1 MTASF
6 AVINAWGTPTPFGVS
21 RSPLEVAAAAAGAL
35 TRHTDIERLQD
46 AVATMVTAQ
55 AGTEAACF
63 CHCAA
68 AGVTLAVAA
77 ALTGTDAVRIAALPD
92 VADENVVAIQTEHQV
107 NYGHPITQAIRLAG
121 AKVLVLDGTVEQRIQ
136 QLADHRAA
144 GTLAAVVAVSST
156 LVKTPAPIG
165 LVALAKRARDAGV
178 PFIVDAAAQD
188 WRLNDPTWFNGIDIA
203 IFSAQ
208 KYLAAPTCGILT
220 GSAAHIAAARANLG
234 GIGRGMKP
242 TKEALAG
249 VAAALPMRA
258 ALLLS
263 DVRDANMARAHHLI
277 ASCGDLPYRF
287 DTLES
292 ADYGPYPRIALTC
305 SNAREAT
312 MLADALRQHEPSIV
326 VGRHALS
333 QGVVTLELTHVTD
346 EEAQT
351 IVAALHG
358 STASRA

>member
-21 RSPLEVAAAAAGAL
+21 RSPQEVATAAADAL
-35 TRHTDIERLQD
+35 TQHTDIERLQD
-46 AVATMVTAQ
+46 AVAALVTAQ

-77 ALTGTDAVRIAALPD
+77 ALTGVEPSRIAALPD
-92 VADENVVAIQTEHQV
+92 VSGPNIVAIQAEHQV

-121 AKVLVLDGTVEQRIQ
+121 ARVLVLDGTIEQRTR
-136 QLADHRAA
+136 QLDEHRAA

-156 LVKTPAPIG
+156 LVKNPAPIG
-165 LVALAKRARDAGV
+165 LGALAELARDAAV

-188 WRLNDPTWFNGIDIA
+188 WRLGDAAWFDGIDIA

-208 KYLAAPTCGILT
+208 KYLAAPTCGVLT
-220 GSAAHIAAARANLG
+220 GRAQVIAAARANLS

-249 VAAALPMRA
+249 VAAALQLRA
-258 ALLLS
+258 GVSLS
-263 DVRDANMARAHHLI
+263 DVRSANVARAQRLI
-277 ASCGDLPYRF
+277 AACSTLPYRF
-287 DTLES
+287 EVLDG
-292 ADYGPYPRIALTC
+292 ADFGPYPRIALACRDTGQ
-305 SNAREAT
+305 AT
-312 MLADALRQHEPSIV
+312 ALADALRQYQPSIV

-333 QGVVTLELTHVTD
+333 SGIVTLELTHVSED
-346 EEAQT
+346 EAET
-351 IVAALHG
+351 LVEALHAIAT
-358 STASRA
+358 STR